1 MKKLFLLLILSFF
14 SAQGYA
20 SSCPDGSDP
29 VRSISEDGT
38 YFVFSCQSNTDMNK
52 NTQASGGVLAQNK
65 SIFVSDKDFSDFLNL
80 PVEDRISSCGY
91 SGFSPNWR
99 VINKDLAPRIK
110 GYNSKMDNDHIVEGH
125 YSRDVHLKYL
135 EASTFAMVSG
145 DEALKEKLFDKLY
158 QWASEDALSATMQ
171 CYFANGPLE
180 LAPACEGE
188 WSDPDG
194 QDLAPIKDATVAVET
209 VMSLNYLYKL
219 YYADYKPEDDRH
231 KVILGW
237 FESFYP
243 RIMTSRDF
251 YFGNS
256 VGWHFPN
263 ISIKHSLDRNYKT
276 LIENMVNGLDEWSF
290 ADGSMKERTTRGN
303 KALWYHSNALG
314 EAFIILEIARIAEVE
329 IPPTLEKKLL
339 KAAELF
345 NDAFL
350 DHSVIEPWAKKRVRS
365 QASNGRQE
373 FNSNLDNIS
382 FYSSWM
388 QLFQL
393 RYPEHRTAQ
402 WLNQELT
409 SKASSLKSNQVTGVP
424 LGCISKAL
432 ADSSPETKAKVKA
445 QQNKAISE
453 LSIFEVDGQTLI
465 LSIDKTDFTIP
476 RTIKLDRDERY
487 LQPYQLHKA
496 LISGRLKTKSNST
509 KQFKT
514 LVYKYADTEEQK
526 LVIHVDNP
534 TIKSLKRHKDSLQK
548 LKCGLDEI
556 EWGWLS
562 FISKTNDSKSA
573 RNQQCI
579 YDYFKE
585 ANDKQAWELFQAVL
599 GGTDSIL
606 DYLETNVEP

>member
-1 MKKLFLLLILSFF
+1 MKKLLLLLILFFF
-14 SAQGYA
+14 SIQSYA
-20 SSCPDGSDP
+20 NSCPDGSDP

-91 SGFSPNWR
+91 SGFSSNWQ

-110 GYNSKMDNDHIVEGH
+110 GYNSKMDHDHIVEGH

-158 QWASEDALSATMQ
+158 YWASKDALSATMQ

-237 FESFYP
+237 FESFYQ
-243 RIMTSRDF
+243 RIKASRDF

-263 ISIKHSLDRNYKT
+263 ISIKHSLNQDYKS
-276 LIENMVNGLDEWSF
+276 LIENMVRGLDKSSYS
-290 ADGSMKERTTRGN
+290 DGSMKDRTTRGN
-303 KALWYHSNALG
+303 RALWYHSNALG
-314 EAFIILEIARIAEVE
+314 EAFIILEIARIADVE

-373 FNSNLDNIS
+373 FNSNLDSVS

-388 QLFQL
+388 QIFQF

-432 ADSSPETKAKVKA
+432 ADNSPESKAKKEA
-445 QQNKAISE
+445 EASD
-453 LSIFEVDGQTLI
+453 LSIYEFDGKNFD
-465 LSIDKTDFTIP
+465 LSIDKIDFVELRPHVLEREEEYLRSYQIHKSK
-476 RTIKLDRDERY
+476 IKG
-487 LQPYQLHKA
+487 QLVGKD
-496 LISGRLKTKSNST
+496 GRIGR
-509 KQFKT
+509 FAT
-514 LVYKYADTEEQK
+514 LVFKHSGDVEQN
-526 LVIHVDNP
+526 LVINIQNP
-534 TIKSLKRHKDSLQK
+534 TLMAFSRHTDSLPK
-548 LKCGLDEI
+548 KCGSDVM

-562 FISKTNDSKSA
+562 FISKTNEQKSA
-573 RNQQCI
+573 KKQQCI
-579 YDYFKE
+579 YDYF
-585 ANDKQAWELFQAVL
+585 NDSNDNQAKDLYV
-599 GGTDSIL
+599 SIL
-606 DYLETNVEP
+606 GATESILNYLEKNVEP

>member
-1 MKKLFLLLILSFF
+1 MKKLLLLLFLSFF
-14 SAQGYA
+14 SIQSYA
-20 SSCPDGSDP
+20 GSCPDGSDP
-29 VRSISEDGT
+29 VRSISDDGT
-38 YFVFSCQSNTDMNK
+38 YFVFNCESDTKINENARESGAGSA
-52 NTQASGGVLAQNK
+52 ASK
-65 SIFVSDKDFSDFLNL
+65 SIFVSDKDFNDFLNL
-80 PVEDRISSCGY
+80 PKEVRIRSCGY
-91 SGFSPNWR
+91 QRFFPNWR
-99 VINKDLAPRIK
+99 EINKDLAHRIK
-110 GYNSKMDNDHIVEGH
+110 GYNSKMDNWRKVEGA
-125 YSRDVHLKYL
+125 YSRDVLVKYL
-135 EASTFAMVSG
+135 EASTYAMVSD

-158 QWASEDALSATMQ
+158 KWASKDALSATMQ
-171 CYFANGPLE
+171 CYSNGPMGVL
-180 LAPACEGE
+180 PACEGE

-194 QDLAPIKDATVAVET
+194 QDIAPIKDATVAVET

-243 RIMTSRDF
+243 RIKTSRDF

-303 KALWYHSNALG
+303 RALWYHSNALG

-373 FNSNLDNIS
+373 FNSNLDSIS

-388 QLFQL
+388 QIFQL
-393 RYPEHRTAQ
+393 RYPQHRTAK

-409 SKASSLKSNQVTGVP
+409 SRAQSLKSNVVTGVP
-424 LGCISKAL
+424 IGCISKAL
-432 ADSSPETKAKVKA
+432 ADSSTDA
-445 QQNKAISE
+445 NK
-453 LSIFEVDGQTLI
+453 
-465 LSIDKTDFTIP
+465 
-476 RTIKLDRDERY
+476 
-487 LQPYQLHKA
+487 
-496 LISGRLKTKSNST
+496 
-509 KQFKT
+509 
-514 LVYKYADTEEQK
+514 
-526 LVIHVDNP
+526 
-534 TIKSLKRHKDSLQK
+534 KR
-548 LKCGLDEI
+548 
-556 EWGWLS
+556 
-562 FISKTNDSKSA
+562 
-573 RNQQCI
+573 
-579 YDYFKE
+579 
-585 ANDKQAWELFQAVL
+585 
-599 GGTDSIL
+599 GGA
-606 DYLETNVEP
+606 

>member
-1 MKKLFLLLILSFF
+1 MKKLLLLLILFFF
-14 SAQGYA
+14 SIQSYA
-20 SSCPDGSDP
+20 NSCPDGSDP

-91 SGFSPNWR
+91 SGFSPNWQ

-135 EASTFAMVSG
+135 EASTFAMASG
-145 DEALKEKLFDKLY
+145 DETLKERLFDKLY
-158 QWASEDALSATMQ
+158 YWASKDALSETMQ
-171 CYFANGPLE
+171 CYFATGPFD

-194 QDLAPIKDATVAVET
+194 QDIAPIKDATVAVET

-219 YYADYKPEDDRH
+219 YYAGYKPEDDRH

-243 RIMTSRDF
+243 RIKASRDF

-263 ISIKHSLDRNYKT
+263 ISIKHSLNQDYKS
-276 LIENMVNGLDEWSF
+276 LIENMVRGLDKSSYS
-290 ADGSMKERTTRGN
+290 DGSMKDRTTRGN
-303 KALWYHSNALG
+303 RALWYHSNALG
-314 EAFIILEIARIAEVE
+314 EAFIILEIARIADVE

-373 FNSNLDNIS
+373 FNSNLDSVS

-388 QLFQL
+388 QIFQF

-432 ADSSPETKAKVKA
+432 ADSSPESKEKREKKLKKTA
-445 QQNKAISE
+445 SD
-453 LSIFEVDGQTLI
+453 LSIYEFDGMNFNLSVKKIDFIETFPFI
-465 LSIDKTDFTIP
+465 LE
-476 RTIKLDRDERY
+476 RDEKY
-487 LQPYQLHKA
+487 LQPYQLHKSIIKGKLVSA
-496 LISGRLKTKSNST
+496 DSQNSR
-509 KQFKT
+509 FET
-514 LVYKYADTEEQK
+514 LVFKYANDVEQK
-526 LVIHVDNP
+526 LVINIDNP
-534 TIKSLKRHKDSLQK
+534 SLHPFMSHTIPLPK
-548 LKCGLDEI
+548 KCGSDVM

-562 FISKTNDSKSA
+562 FISKTNDQRSA
-573 RNQQCI
+573 KKQQCI
-579 YDYFKE
+579 FDYFEDSKDE
-585 ANDKQAWELFQAVL
+585 NVKELFVNIL
-599 GGTDSIL
+599 GATSSIL
-606 DYLETNVEP
+606 SYLEKNVEP

>member
-1 MKKLFLLLILSFF
+1 MKKLLLLLILFFF
-14 SAQGYA
+14 SIQSYA
-20 SSCPDGSDP
+20 NSCPDGSDP

-135 EASTFAMVSG
+135 EASTFAMASG
-145 DEALKEKLFDKLY
+145 DETLKERLFDKLY
-158 QWASEDALSATMQ
+158 YWASKDALSETMQ
-171 CYFANGPLE
+171 CYFATGPFD

-194 QDLAPIKDATVAVET
+194 QDIAPIKDATVAVET

-219 YYADYKPEDDRH
+219 YYAGYKPEDDRH

-243 RIMTSRDF
+243 RIKASRDF

-263 ISIKHSLDRNYKT
+263 ISIKHSLNQDYKS
-276 LIENMVNGLDEWSF
+276 LIENMVRGLDKSSYS
-290 ADGSMKERTTRGN
+290 DGSMKDRTTRGN
-303 KALWYHSNALG
+303 RALWYHSNALG
-314 EAFIILEIARIAEVE
+314 EAFIILEIARIADVE

-373 FNSNLDNIS
+373 FNSNLDSVS

-388 QLFQL
+388 QIFQL
-393 RYPEHRTAQ
+393 RYPEHRTAK

-409 SKASSLKSNQVTGVP
+409 SRAQSLKSNVVTGVP
-424 LGCISKAL
+424 IGCISKAL
-432 ADSSPETKAKVKA
+432 ADSSPESKEKKEAETNEAVS
-445 QQNKAISE
+445 NF
-453 LSIFEVDGQTLI
+453 SIFEFDGMNFN
-465 LSIDKTDFTIP
+465 LSIK
-476 RTIKLDRDERY
+476 KLDFIEAFPFILERDEKY
-487 LQPYQLHKA
+487 LQPYQLHKS
-496 LISGRLKTKSNST
+496 IIKGE
-509 KQFKT
+509 
-514 LVYKYADTEEQK
+514 LV
-526 LVIHVDNP
+526 
-534 TIKSLKRHKDSLQK
+534 R
-548 LKCGLDEI
+548 
-556 EWGWLS
+556 
-562 FISKTNDSKSA
+562 
-573 RNQQCI
+573 
-579 YDYFKE
+579 
-585 ANDKQAWELFQAVL
+585 
-599 GGTDSIL
+599 
-606 DYLETNVEP
+606 

>member
-1 MKKLFLLLILSFF
+1 MKKLLLLLILFFF
-14 SAQGYA
+14 SIQSYA
-20 SSCPDGSDP
+20 NSCPDGSDP

-91 SGFSPNWR
+91 SGFSPNWQ

-145 DEALKEKLFDKLY
+145 DETLKERLFDKLY
-158 QWASEDALSATMQ
+158 YWASKDALSETMQ
-171 CYFANGPLE
+171 CYFATGPFD

-194 QDLAPIKDATVAVET
+194 QDIAPIKDATVAVET

-219 YYADYKPEDDRH
+219 YYAGYKPEDDRH

-243 RIMTSRDF
+243 RIKASRDF

-263 ISIKHSLDRNYKT
+263 ISIKHSLNQDYKS
-276 LIENMVNGLDEWSF
+276 LIENMVRGLDKSSYS
-290 ADGSMKERTTRGN
+290 DGSMKDRTTRGN
-303 KALWYHSNALG
+303 RALWYHSNALG
-314 EAFIILEIARIAEVE
+314 EAFIILEIARIADVE

-373 FNSNLDNIS
+373 FNSNLDSVS

-388 QLFQL
+388 QIFQF

-432 ADSSPETKAKVKA
+432 ADSSPESKEKREEKLKKTA
-445 QQNKAISE
+445 SD
-453 LSIFEVDGQTLI
+453 LSIYEFDGMNFNLSVKKIDFIETFPFI
-465 LSIDKTDFTIP
+465 LE
-476 RTIKLDRDERY
+476 RDEKY
-487 LQPYQLHKA
+487 LQPYQLHKSMIKGKLVSA
-496 LISGRLKTKSNST
+496 DSQNSR
-509 KQFKT
+509 FET
-514 LVYKYADTEEQK
+514 LVFKYANDVEQK
-526 LVIHVDNP
+526 LVINIDNP
-534 TIKSLKRHKDSLQK
+534 SLRPFMSHTSPLPK
-548 LKCGLDEI
+548 KCGSDVM

-562 FISKTNDSKSA
+562 FISKTNDQRSA
-573 RNQQCI
+573 KKQQCI
-579 YDYFKE
+579 FDYFEDSKDE
-585 ANDKQAWELFQAVL
+585 NVKELFVNIL
-599 GGTDSIL
+599 GATSSIL
-606 DYLETNVEP
+606 SYLEKNVEP

>member
-1 MKKLFLLLILSFF
+1 MKKPLLILFLFFF
-14 SAQGYA
+14 SIQSYA
-20 SSCPDGSDP
+20 NSCPDGSDP

-52 NTQASGGVLAQNK
+52 NTRASGGNLAQNK
-65 SIFVSDKDFSDFLNL
+65 SIFVSDKDFNDFLNL
-80 PVEDRISSCGY
+80 PKEERISSCGY
-91 SGFSPNWR
+91 KSFSPNWR

-110 GYNSKMDNDHIVEGH
+110 GYNSKMDNWRKVEGE
-125 YSRDVHLKYL
+125 YSRDVLIKYL
-135 EASTFAMVSG
+135 EASTHAMVS
-145 DEALKEKLFDKLY
+145 DDKALKEKLFDKLY

-171 CYFANGPLE
+171 CYFANGPLD

-303 KALWYHSNALG
+303 RALWYHSNALG

-373 FNSNLDNIS
+373 FNSNLDSIS

-432 ADSSPETKAKVKA
+432 ADNSPESKAKKEA
-445 QQNKAISE
+445 EASD
-453 LSIFEVDGQTLI
+453 LSIYEFDGKNFD
-465 LSIDKTDFTIP
+465 LSIDKIDFVELRPHVLEREEEYLRSYQIHKSK
-476 RTIKLDRDERY
+476 IKG
-487 LQPYQLHKA
+487 QLVGKDG
-496 LISGRLKTKSNST
+496 LISR
-509 KQFKT
+509 FAT
-514 LVYKYADTEEQK
+514 LVFKHSGDVEQN
-526 LVIHVDNP
+526 LVINIQNP
-534 TIKSLKRHKDSLQK
+534 TLMAFSRHTDSLPK
-548 LKCGLDEI
+548 KCGSDVM

-562 FISKTNDSKSA
+562 FISKTNEQKSA
-573 RNQQCI
+573 KKQQCI
-579 YDYFKE
+579 YDYF
-585 ANDKQAWELFQAVL
+585 NDSNDNQAKDLYV
-599 GGTDSIL
+599 SIL
-606 DYLETNVEP
+606 GATESILNYLEKNVEP

>member
-1 MKKLFLLLILSFF
+1 M
-14 SAQGYA
+14 
-20 SSCPDGSDP
+20 
-29 VRSISEDGT
+29 
-38 YFVFSCQSNTDMNK
+38 
-52 NTQASGGVLAQNK
+52 AQNK
-65 SIFVSDKDFSDFLNL
+65 SIFVSDKDFNDFLNL
-80 PVEDRISSCGY
+80 PKEEIISSCGY
-91 SGFSPNWR
+91 KSFSPNWR

-110 GYNSKMDNDHIVEGH
+110 GYNSKMDNDNIVEGH

-135 EASTFAMVSG
+135 EASTFAMASG
-145 DEALKEKLFDKLY
+145 DETLKERLFDKLY
-158 QWASEDALSATMQ
+158 YWASKDALSATMQ
-171 CYFANGPLE
+171 CYFATGPFD

-194 QDLAPIKDATVAVET
+194 QDIAPINDATVAVET

-219 YYADYKPEDDRH
+219 YYAGYKPDDDRH

-237 FESFYP
+237 FESFYQ
-243 RIMTSRDF
+243 RIKASRDF

-263 ISIKHSLDRNYKT
+263 ISIKHSLNQDYKS
-276 LIENMVNGLDEWSF
+276 LIENMVRGLDKSSYS
-290 ADGSMKERTTRGN
+290 DGSMKDRTTRGN
-303 KALWYHSNALG
+303 RALWYHSNALG
-314 EAFIILEIARIAEVE
+314 EAFIILEIARIADVE

-373 FNSNLDNIS
+373 FNSNLDSVS

-388 QLFQL
+388 QIFQL

-432 ADSSPETKAKVKA
+432 ADNYPESKAKKEA
-445 QQNKAISE
+445 EASD
-453 LSIFEVDGQTLI
+453 LSIYEFDGKNFD
-465 LSIDKTDFTIP
+465 LSIDKIDFVELRPHVLEREEEYLRSYQIHKSK
-476 RTIKLDRDERY
+476 IKG
-487 LQPYQLHKA
+487 QLVGKD
-496 LISGRLKTKSNST
+496 GRIGR
-509 KQFKT
+509 FAT
-514 LVYKYADTEEQK
+514 LVFKHSGDVEQN
-526 LVIHVDNP
+526 LVINIQNP
-534 TIKSLKRHKDSLQK
+534 TLMAFSRHTDSLPK
-548 LKCGLDEI
+548 KCGSDVM

-562 FISKTNDSKSA
+562 FISKTNEQKSA
-573 RNQQCI
+573 KKQQCI
-579 YDYFKE
+579 YDYF
-585 ANDKQAWELFQAVL
+585 NDSNDNQAKDLYV
-599 GGTDSIL
+599 SIL
-606 DYLETNVEP
+606 GATESILNYLEKNVEP